1 MKLLYVCS
9 DFGIPPSGTK
19 GASIHL
25 RAITRALIEAGVDVQ
40 LLSPLDGP
48 DGDHPVHRLLPP
60 GCPPAK
66 QTVKLLKR
74 WMRGCGLNDALA
86 RELRPLLYNAWAPEK
101 ALEAMAD
108 SPPDAI
114 LERLSLLGHVG
125 LDLADALNVPL
136 IVEVNA
142 LLTEEARAYRS
153 LQLSDLAE
161 TIERRVL
168 DRADA
173 LIAVSSPIADRL
185 AARGVKPERIH
196 VVPNGVDVAAYARSP
211 DGEACRSALG
221 FDDAFVIGFVGSLK
235 PWHGV
240 DVLLRA
246 AAGLRQTD
254 ASVRVLVVGAGPE
267 LASLRPLADELGL
280 GDKVTFTGAVDHHR
294 IPEML
299 SAMDVAVAPFH
310 DVEGFYFSPIKLF
323 EYMAAGLC
331 VIASNLGQIAEVV
344 TDGVNGLLC
353 APGDEHALQ
362 TAVQRVR
369 QAPEVRRRLGEA
381 AAETVRRKYTWAH
394 AARAV
399 STIIESAIEGGP
411 FDSEAIS
418 VGAGQSAAAME
429 D

>member
-25 RAITRALIEAGVDVQ
+25 RAITRGLIETGVDVR

-48 DGDHPVHRLLPP
+48 DGDHPVHRLLPA

-66 QTVKLLKR
+66 QTVKLLKQ
-74 WMRGCGLNDALA
+74 WMRGCGLDDTLA
-86 RELRPLLYNAWAPEK
+86 RELRPLLYNAWAPEQ

-114 LERLSLLGHVG
+114 LERLSLFGHVG
-125 LDLADALNVPL
+125 MDLADALNVPFV
-136 IVEVNA
+136 VEVNA

-168 DRADA
+168 GRADA
-173 LIAVSSPIADRL
+173 LIAVSGPIADRL
-185 AARGVKPERIH
+185 AARSVRPERIH
-196 VVPNGVDVAAYARSP
+196 VVPNGVDVAAYARLP
-211 DGEACRSALG
+211 DGETCRSALG

-246 AAGLRQTD
+246 AAGLLQAD
-254 ASVRVLVVGAGPE
+254 ASVRVLIVGTGPE
-267 LASLRPLADELGL
+267 AKSLRQLADKLGL
-280 GDKVTFTGAVDHHR
+280 GDKATFTGAIDHQR

-323 EYMAAGLC
+323 EYMAAGRC

-353 APGDEHALQ
+353 APGDECALH
-362 TAVQRVR
+362 TALARVR
-369 QAPEVRRRLGEA
+369 HAPELRRRLGEE
-381 AAETVRRKYTWAH
+381 AAETVCSSYTWGH
-394 AARAV
+394 TARTV
-399 STIIESAIEGGP
+399 STIIESAIQRTTC
-411 FDSEAIS
+411 DSEAIS
-418 VGAGQSAAAME
+418 VCAGESPATME
-429 D
+429 G